1 MSWQKGESLA
11 GSVRLRALASAALAA
26 SFLITLLPSAPAVV
40 ASTQVTYG
48 SPAAQIVAL
57 ARSKVGAT
65 YRYGTEG
72 PSTFDCSGL
81 VIWTFK
87 AAGYGSRVGNGQ
99 ARSAY
104 AMYHWFLSQ
113 GLASRTNP
121 QVGDV
126 VVWGGG
132 THVGIYVG
140 NGMSVS
146 ALNPSQGVRL
156 HTINALTDPFTAYL
170 HTQMSGVQTAGSRVT
185 PKSKPQSPHASAVLT
200 RVTTTW
206 LNLRRGPAR
215 SHHVI
220 TVLAPGSKLRVL
232 GAKTGDGFRWL
243 RVSTG
248 GRMGWV
254 AAKFTKA
261 P

>member
-1 MSWQKGESLA
+1 MA
-11 GSVRLRALASAALAA
+11 GFVRFRALSSAAIAA
-26 SFLITLLPSAPAVV
+26 TFVITLLPAVPPA
-40 ASTQVTYG
+40 AAATPVTYA
-48 SPAAQIVAL
+48 SPAAEIVAL

-81 VIWTFK
+81 VIWTFRT
-87 AAGYGSRVGNGQ
+87 AGYASRVGDGQ

-121 QVGDV
+121 QIGDV

-156 HTINALTDPFTAYL
+156 HTVNALTDPFTAYL
-170 HTQMSGVQTAGSRVT
+170 HTRMSGVQTAGSRGT
-185 PKSKPQSPHASAVLT
+185 PRSSPRSSPRSPHTGSILT

-215 SHHVI
+215 THTI
-220 TVLAPGSKLRVL
+220 IKVLAPGARLQVL
-232 GAKTGDGFRWL
+232 GAKTADGFRWI

-248 GRMGWV
+248 GQKGWV